1 MHIVL
6 DARTATDHFPGI
18 GRYVFN
24 LARAMAPL
32 LQSDEQLIMLY
43 DPTQTSPWNLPSLAG
58 AQTRLVEI
66 PVSPFSL
73 RQQWLI
79 PRLLRQLK
87 ADVFHSPYYLM
98 PYRLPIPTLLTVYDL
113 IPLRYPDFFSW
124 STRQIFRWATALAL
138 HTAAHITTISQ
149 ATRSDLLTYYHPH
162 PAKIT
167 PIHLAA
173 DPNFSPQPP
182 EVVTVLCE
190 RLNLPEQYILYIGS
204 NKPHKNLVRLI
215 EAWAIVNRQSS
226 TPSLRSGAS
235 VVNCQ
240 LIIAGVW
247 DARYPQA
254 KTRVKELGLGAT
266 VRFLGPVAEADLPA
280 LYSGAIAFVFPSEYE
295 GFGLPV
301 LEAMACAAPVACAN
315 TSSLPEVAGPAA
327 LYFDPLNVTDLAGA
341 LNGLLGNKDLQAQLR
356 PQGLHQAAQFS
367 WERAAAQ
374 TLALYREM
382 I

>member
-24 LARAMAPL
+24 LARAMVPL
-32 LQSDEQLIMLY
+32 LEPDEQLTLLV
-43 DPTQTSPWNLPSLAG
+43 DPTSPSPWHLASLIG

-66 PVSPFSL
+66 SISPFSL
-73 RQQWLI
+73 RQHWLI

-87 ADVFHSPYYLM
+87 ADLYHSPYYLM
-98 PYRLPIPTLLTVYDL
+98 PYRLPIPTLLTIYDL
-113 IPLRYPDFFSW
+113 IPLRYPDYFSW
-124 STRQIFRWATALAL
+124 SARQIFKWATALAI
-138 HTAAHITTISQ
+138 HTATQITTISQ
-149 ATRSDLLTYYHPH
+149 ATRSDLLTYYHPN
-162 PAKIT
+162 PAKVT
-167 PIHLAA
+167 PVPLAA
-173 DPNFSPQPP
+173 DPNFSPQSP
-182 EVVTVLCE
+182 EVVTVLRA

-215 EAWAIVNRQSS
+215 EAWNLVNRKSEIVNRKSKI
-226 TPSLRSGAS
+226 
-235 VVNCQ
+235 VNQ
-240 LIIAGVW
+240 KLVIAGVW

-254 KTRVKELGLGAT
+254 KTRGEELGLSDS

-280 LYSGAIAFVFPSEYE
+280 LYSGATTFVFPSEYE

-301 LEAMACAAPVACAN
+301 LEAMACGAPVACAN

-327 LYFDPLNVTDLAGA
+327 LYFDPLNVTDIAST
-341 LNGLLGNKDLQAQLR
+341 LNDLLSDPALQAQLR
-356 PQGLHQAAQFS
+356 QQSLHQAAQFS

-374 TLALYREM
+374 ILALYREM